1 MAAPIDIL
9 TSSAQEFSF
18 LYLFL
23 LTSPTLVNSLIF
35 LIAILIGVRCYLLV
49 VLISQLVRF
58 LNSSGVCFLVCEV
71 FEFLERLSP
80 WL

>member
-1 MAAPIDIL
+1 MAVPTDIR

-23 LTSPTLVNSLIF
+23 LKSPTLVNSLIF

-49 VLISQLVRF
+49 LLISQLVRI

-71 FEFLERLSP
+71 FEFLERLCP